1 MVKTENDLVLYL
13 NEIEARLEKIGQESG
28 ALSFDRFVDKQPK
41 PRLIELEKERS
52 AIVLDPVLNEV
63 VNTWSERVVDPTLG
77 RRVELWQNTLLG
89 AKVAARPDVLKLTRE
104 LGDKIIAHKYNV
116 NGELIDIGALRG
128 ILRANP
134 NRALRQAAF
143 ESQAE
148 LSQTLEKGLLE
159 LISIRN
165 LAAQEAGF
173 ANYVDLSIHLG
184 GMSTEQVESILREL
198 TAATDPTYQS
208 IIRRG
213 AEQLGIAS
221 VEPWDVQYILEQSGQ
236 IDKSKFPV
244 DKINASLETYVQSM
258 GYASLA
264 TLNITPCVVDIPYN
278 GLCMGI
284 TRKDIRIL
292 FNPRDGFAYYK
303 TAFHE
308 LGHALHSSLNAQEHL
323 GMRRESGIFTE
334 GIAEMF
340 GYIPQ
345 HPDFLRSM
353 GLSEAEVNEA
363 RQALLGPLFHY
374 LRQRTAYCLFEHSM
388 YKNPSQ
394 DLDVLLGQVESEIL
408 GCSLNSSPR
417 WASNAWYV
425 NYPVYWHNYVLA
437 DVIASQVHEHLRENI
452 GDLYNSKAA
461 FDYCINT
468 YIAPGASIPWLQ
480 KIAEGTGYELQ
491 AKALIQDL
499 THK

>member
-1 MVKTENDLVLYL
+1 MINTEHELMLYL

-52 AIVLDPVLNEV
+52 AIVLDPVLHEV
-63 VNTWSERVVDPTLG
+63 INTWAERITDPVLS
-77 RRVELWQNTLLG
+77 RRIELWQNTLLG
-89 AKVAARPDVLKLTRE
+89 AKVTARPDVLKLTRE

-134 NRALRQAAF
+134 SQAVRQAAF

-148 LSQTLEKGLLE
+148 LSQKLEKGLLE

-173 ANYVDLSIHLG
+173 ANYVDLCIHLG
-184 GMSTEQVESILREL
+184 GMSTDQVESILREL
-198 TAATDPTYQS
+198 TTATDSTYLALIQH
-208 IIRRG
+208 G
-213 AEQLGIAS
+213 AEQLGIPS
-221 VEPWDVQYILEQSGQ
+221 IEPWDVQYILEQSGQ
-236 IDKSKFPV
+236 TDKSKFPV
-244 DKINASLETYVQSM
+244 DKINESLEAYVQSM
-258 GYASLA
+258 GHASLES
-264 TLNITPCVVDIPYN
+264 LNITPCVVDIPYN

-345 HPDFLRSM
+345 HADFLRSM
-353 GLSEAEVNEA
+353 GLSEEEINGA

-374 LRQRTAYCLFEHSM
+374 LRQRTAYCLFEHAM
-388 YKNPSQ
+388 YKNSAQ
-394 DLDVLLGQVESEIL
+394 DLDALLGRVESEIL
-408 GCSLNSSPR
+408 GCNFNASPR

-437 DVIASQVHEHLRENI
+437 DVIASQVHEHLRQSI
-452 GDLYNSKAA
+452 GDLYSSKAA
-461 FDYCINT
+461 FDYCIST
-468 YIAPGASIPWLQ
+468 YIAPGASVPWLE
-480 KIAEGTGYELQ
+480 KIAKGTGYELQ

-499 THK
+499 I

>member
-1 MVKTENDLVLYL
+1 MMKTENELLLYL
-13 NEIEARLEKIGQESG
+13 NEIERRLEKIGQESG
-28 ALSFDRFVDKQPK
+28 SLSFEKFVDKQPK
-41 PRLIELEKERS
+41 PRLVELEKERS
-52 AIVLDPVLNEV
+52 EIVLDPVLHEV
-63 VNTWSERVVDPTLG
+63 INTWAERISDPLLA

-89 AKVAARPDVLKLTRE
+89 SKVAARPDVLKLTRE

-116 NGELIDIGALRG
+116 NGEYIDIGALRS
-128 ILRANP
+128 ILRGNP
-134 NRALRQAAF
+134 DRALRQAAF

-148 LSQTLEKGLLE
+148 LSQSLEKCLVE
-159 LISIRN
+159 LTNLRN
-165 LAAQEAGF
+165 LAAQEAGY

-184 GMSTEQVESILREL
+184 GMSTEQVEGILREL
-198 TAATDPTYQS
+198 TKATDTTYLAIMQ
-208 IIRRG
+208 RG
-213 AEQLGIAS
+213 AEELGIPS
-221 VEPWDVQYILEQSGQ
+221 IEPWDVQYILEQSGQ

-244 DKINASLETYVQSM
+244 DKINSSLETYVQSM
-258 GYASLA
+258 GYASLEA
-264 TLNITPCVVDIPYN
+264 LNITPCVVDIPYN

-308 LGHALHSSLNAQEHL
+308 LGHALHSSLNTQEHL

-334 GIAEMF
+334 GIAEIF

-353 GLSEAEVNEA
+353 GLSDEELSGA

-374 LRQRTAYCLFEHSM
+374 LRQRTAYCLFEHAM
-388 YKNPSQ
+388 YKDTTQ
-394 DLDVLLGQVESEIL
+394 DLDALLGQVESEIL
-408 GCSLNSSPR
+408 RCSLNPSPR

-437 DVIASQVHEHLRENI
+437 DVIASQVHEHLRQNI

-461 FDYCINT
+461 FDYCINA
-468 YIAPGASIPWLQ
+468 YIAPGARIPWLK

-499 THK
+499 S